1 MPVHE
6 ISAASDLSTYIS
18 SAPQNTLVVLYFQA
32 SWARPCIQMAQAL
45 ELVAESYDASSPTSP
60 IFLSVDAEEVSDLAE
75 EYSISSVPYLVFLKN
90 GHKVDQWGGSDP
102 KRLETTVKLL
112 SGATNTVSAIPSSIP
127 PQQQVSAPA
136 SSTAPATTQDA
147 PEEEEDNLP
156 LEARLEKLVNAA
168 PIMLFMKGTPSEP
181 QCGFSRQLVGI
192 LREKRVRFGFFNIL
206 ADEEVRQGLKA
217 YSDWPTYPQLYK
229 SGNLVGG
236 LDIVKEELEANPD
249 FFAEDAASA

>member
-1 MPVHE
+1 
-6 ISAASDLSTYIS
+6 
-18 SAPQNTLVVLYFQA
+18 
-32 SWARPCIQMAQAL
+32 MAQAL
-45 ELVAESYDASSPTSP
+45 ELVAESHEQASSANAP

-75 EYSISSVPYLVFLKN
+75 EYSISSVPYLVFLKA

-102 KRLETTVKLL
+102 KRLETTVKVL
-112 SGATNTVSAIPSSIP
+112 SGSSGVSSALPSVIP
-127 PQQQVSAPA
+127 PQQDVSAPSTTA
-136 SSTAPATTQDA
+136 TAPPQDV
-147 PEEEEDNLP
+147 PSESEDDNLP

-236 LDIVKEELEANPD
+236 LDIVSHLSPSRLCSANAFIGQGGIGGKPRL
-249 FFAEDAASA
+249 FL